1 MAVCAGQ
8 KLGNYRLIRSIGHG
22 GFAEV
27 YLGEHIYLRTP
38 AAIKVL
44 ETRLIRDG
52 LESFLKEA
60 STIASLEHPNI
71 VRVLEFGIEDTIPF
85 LVMDYAPHGA
95 LRQLHPRGSMLLTAT
110 IVSYVTQVANA
121 LQYAHDARVIHL
133 DVKPEN
139 MLLGRNYNIVLS
151 DFGIALSAHNTTSS
165 STSGQHDRAGT
176 TAYMAPEQLE
186 GEPSRASD
194 QYALGVVA
202 YEWFCGSLPFNG
214 TNRGIA
220 IQHLYT
226 PPSSMQKKVPTI
238 PTEIEQVVMRA
249 LAKSPQER
257 FACVLDFAEA
267 LKEASIPFVPTGSAV
282 GTVSHGKSMHTIMLN
297 DTTEQHL
304 PETISTPNMGELLSF
319 SLPASPIQP
328 LPNRPRR
335 IPSRRVVV
343 FGLVGV
349 ALVGS
354 GILWEMLSQNRQRP
368 GQTSSPT
375 TSSAPTNIPVRDA
388 THPSTHPPAPNMTT
402 GQSSTSPTSPTPTA
416 TPVATATPSPDPTP
430 QPVPLSVSINHPP
443 SSVSKVAQVNVAITA
458 NRTGVSVTLQV
469 VYDMDSPYSSQP
481 VKTDSSGQAILTW
494 NVHAPHSQSATLT
507 VKAVDPNTS
516 DQATSYPPAIVQIS

>member
-1 MAVCAGQ
+1 MVVSAGQ
-8 KLGNYRLIRSIGHG
+8 KLGNYRLIRSIGRG

-27 YLGEHIYLRTP
+27 YLGEHIYLKTP

-44 ETRLIRDG
+44 ETRLIQDG
-52 LESFLKEA
+52 LENFLKEA

-85 LVMDYAPHGA
+85 LVMDYAPHGT
-95 LRQLHPRGSMLLTAT
+95 LRQLHPRGSKLLTAT

-139 MLLGRNYNIVLS
+139 MLLGRNYNMVLS
-151 DFGIALSAHNTTSS
+151 DFGIALSAHSTNSS
-165 STSGQHDRAGT
+165 STSGQRNRAGT

-186 GEPSRASD
+186 GGPSRASD
-194 QYALGVVA
+194 QYALGVVT
-202 YEWFCGSLPFNG
+202 YEWFCGSWPFNG

-226 PPSSMQKKVPTI
+226 PPPSMQKKVPTI

-257 FACVLDFAEA
+257 FARVLDFAEA
-267 LKEASIPFVPTGSAV
+267 LKEASIPFVPTDNDV
-282 GTVSHGKSMHTIMLN
+282 GTVSHGKSMHTITLN
-297 DTTEQHL
+297 GTAEQHF
-304 PETISTPNMGELLSF
+304 PETIAPSYVGELLS
-319 SLPASPIQP
+319 SLPTSPIQP
-328 LPNRPRR
+328 SPGRTRR
-335 IPSRRVVV
+335 TPPRRVVV
-343 FGLVGV
+343 FGLVGI
-349 ALVGS
+349 ALAGS
-354 GILWEMLSQNRQRP
+354 GILWEILSQKRQRP

-375 TSSAPTNIPVRDA
+375 TTAAPTDIPAQDA

-402 GQSSTSPTSPTPTA
+402 GQLSTSPTTTA
-416 TPVATATPSPDPTP
+416 TPGATATASPDPTP
-430 QPVPLSVSINHPP
+430 QPAPLSVSIDNPP
-443 SSVSKVAQVNVAITA
+443 SSVYKIDQVNVDVTA

-469 VYDMDSPYSSQP
+469 EYDMDPPYSSQP
-481 VKTDSSGQAILTW
+481 V
-494 NVHAPHSQSATLT
+494 NSQSATLT
-507 VKAVDPNTS
+507 AKAVDPNTG
-516 DQATSYPPAIVQIS
+516 DQVTSYPPAIVQIS

>member
-1 MAVCAGQ
+1 MVVSAGQ
-8 KLGNYRLIRSIGHG
+8 KLGNYRLIRSIGRG

-27 YLGEHIYLRTP
+27 YLGEHIYLKTP

-44 ETRLIRDG
+44 ETRLIQDG
-52 LESFLKEA
+52 LENFLKEA

-85 LVMDYAPHGA
+85 LVMDYAPHGT
-95 LRQLHPRGSMLLTAT
+95 LRQLHPKGSKLLTAS

-139 MLLGRNYNIVLS
+139 MLLGRNYNMILS
-151 DFGIALSAHNTTSS
+151 DFGIALSAHSTNSS

-186 GEPSRASD
+186 GRPARASD
-194 QYALGVVA
+194 QYALGVVT
-202 YEWFCGSLPFNG
+202 YEWFCGSWPFNG

-226 PPSSMQKKVPTI
+226 PPPSMQKKVPTI

-257 FACVLDFAEA
+257 FARVLDFAEA
-267 LKEASIPFVPTGSAV
+267 LKEASIPYVPPTGNDV
-282 GTVSHGKSMHTIMLN
+282 GTVPHGKSMHTITLN
-297 DTTEQHL
+297 GTAEQHF
-304 PETISTPNMGELLSF
+304 PETIVTPYVSEPLSS
-319 SLPASPIQP
+319 SLPSSPIQP
-328 LPNRPRR
+328 SPGRTRRTPPRR
-335 IPSRRVVV
+335 AVI
-343 FGLVGV
+343 FGLVGI
-349 ALVGS
+349 ALAGS
-354 GILWEMLSQNRQRP
+354 GILWEVLSQNQQRP
-368 GQTSSPT
+368 GQTSSPAT
-375 TSSAPTNIPVRDA
+375 TVAPTTTPVRDA

-402 GQSSTSPTSPTPTA
+402 GQLSTSPTTTA
-416 TPVATATPSPDPTP
+416 TPGATATPSPDPTP
-430 QPVPLSVSINHPP
+430 QPAPLSVSINNPP
-443 SSVSKVAQVNVAITA
+443 SSVYKIDQVNVDVTA

-469 VYDMDSPYSSQP
+469 EYDVDPPYSSQP
-481 VKTDSSGQAILTW
+481 VNTSSNGQATLTW

-507 VKAVDPNTS
+507 AKAVDPNTG
-516 DQATSYPPAIVQIS
+516 DQVTSYPPAIVQIS